1 MKTKYIFLK
10 KLYFDY
16 VIIFI
21 KNRRYDVLMND
32 MYVVKYFGNEILINN
47 FKNNHINYILIDGL
61 EINDICS
68 YIDNRYFEF
77 LLKELMIEKIFLI

>member
-21 KNRRYDVLMND
+21 KNRRYYVLMND
-32 MYVVKYFGNEILINN
+32 MYVVKYFGNEILINY

-61 EINDICS
+61 EINDICI
-68 YIDNRYFEF
+68 YIDNRYLKF
-77 LLKELMIEKIFLI
+77 LLKELMIEKIF

>member
-21 KNRRYDVLMND
+21 KNRRYYVLMND
-32 MYVVKYFGNEILINN
+32 MYVVKYFGNEILINY

>member
-21 KNRRYDVLMND
+21 KNRKYYVLMND

-47 FKNNHINYILIDGL
+47 FKRNHINYILIDGL

>member
-21 KNRRYDVLMND
+21 KNRKYYVLMND

-47 FKNNHINYILIDGL
+47 FKNNHINYMLVDGL
-61 EINDICS
+61 EIKDIYS
-68 YIDNRYFEF
+68 YIENRYFEF
-77 LLKELMIEKIFLI
+77 FLKELIIEKIF